1 MSFPEFFAKI
11 ELDPSAGTPP
21 LIPQYFTLHSSI
33 HADPLAF
40 DPASL
45 SWMFDYSTIP
55 FAAGT
60 IRLNISTQGEFWP
73 IKNALQRVFS
83 PLRLTITTFSKSDDE
98 PRRALRTTVISV
110 EPWYLPTSA
119 LNVVKGSFFVKWDAT
134 PFQQAGGSFGLRN
147 SISELSVNEFY
158 KHLLPADFTPWPS
171 DLPLPGRFLLSASKI
186 VDFFGTH
193 SAGTSFQNTSTRE
206 DQLDSLTGTAGRQ
219 LGLNCCHLDRWTW
232 KEPYSPVTLNGTI
245 NPATVNRIADGNHMR
260 FRAHYCTSVLSAY
273 TGYLNGIGMGI
284 HFETMYS
291 IWKHA
296 HYLRDTSSTV
306 ESAQRELMR
315 KGIHA
320 GGEGTEEYSKP
331 WSRLRLLVLGE
342 ETNFNVNEALHL
354 FLSKAQIAALTPGSV
369 PHEFRWNPKYLL
381 GTLKQPLPPG
391 WESAQDITLQY
402 HADFIDFIKRIDNNP
417 AQWGVPDFRDLGPI
431 FVEKINPTDLTVG
444 PWEQLAREG
453 DPCAATQE
461 GGSCAIKRKLY
472 LHTIYFLH
480 DQVAQSSGLMAR
492 RATEV
497 IRELA
502 SPHDPKFYIGFA
514 TNSFYCR
521 ALMRGALVFR
531 DSFAEARQNAELVK
545 QGLNPIT
552 PWMEDNNMNGDLLP
566 DLIGHAE
573 FLRSVAMMS
582 LPAGDRWPAM
592 PGPGLV
598 GEHSLY
604 FNLATYRPDETDDL
618 LYRGFVQ
625 VGSGAKALDFYG
637 GLGPEIRAVTA
648 DGESEFELNV
658 WAPGHRTG
666 HARKLTEMLHRVE
679 DVLFP
684 ARPQR
689 SPIAVLITRC
699 SEVWDTTPEYPAYAI
714 ERIRLATALA
724 HAGHPLDYIDEVDL
738 LGDKSDPLSSALF
751 TRNYVVLY
759 LVDPNLS
766 KDAVPIVRRWV
777 EMGGTLAVLP
787 GAAVE
792 DEYGYRAGPEIDQM
806 LGVAR
811 REHLFA
817 KNPVPV
823 ADVRG
828 LKTKEG
834 GWDLTGSQP
843 LGLKVHDS
851 RLLFSG
857 SASTFAVSAPE
868 WAQADNTPLWKF
880 YPVAGGSVETLAT
893 WVALDAAGTAT
904 AELTFPDG
912 DQQVPLPAL
921 TRREHGKGA
930 ALCYGIMPGAMYLGS
945 TSYDHSAGLAPRR
958 YNWKP
963 DLRLFAIAPL
973 RTTPRGVI
981 SHAVGARI
989 VNMSQV
995 GIPTALD
1002 THGAAS
1008 VQHLQSN
1015 QGVALVVANWA
1026 RDPSL
1031 SPSSSFRVIVSYL
1044 LPARGNTPIVA
1055 LLDVKTASRNPV
1067 SLQIRGGYAIFEME
1081 LFSVDVITFKLGSV
1095 GSHPPPPE
1103 PPDASNQSAPPL
1115 SYIICDLGKEKLS
1128 AFSFDGRPLT
1138 AFNEGQNRIHEL
1150 GAHVNFL
1157 AG

>member
-11 ELDPSAGTPP
+11 ELDRSAGTPP
-21 LIPQYFTLHSSI
+21 PIPQRFILYSSI

-40 DPASL
+40 DPTSL

-73 IKNALQRVFS
+73 IKNALRRVFS
-83 PLRLTITTFSKSDDE
+83 PLRLTITTFSKGDGE

-119 LNVVKGSFFVKWDAT
+119 RSVVKGSFFIKWDAT
-134 PFQQAGGSFGLRN
+134 PFQHAGGSFGLRN

-171 DLPLPGRFLLSASKI
+171 DLPLPGRFLLSTSKI
-186 VDFFGTH
+186 VNFVGTH

-245 NPATVNRIADGNHMR
+245 NPATVNQIADSNHMR

-273 TGYLNGIGMGI
+273 TGYLNEIGMGI

-296 HYLRDTSSTV
+296 HYLHDTSSIV

-315 KGIHA
+315 KGIDPSDK
-320 GGEGTEEYSKP
+320 GTEEYSKS

-342 ETNFNVNEALHL
+342 KTNFDANAALHL
-354 FLSKAQIAALTPGSV
+354 FLSKAQIRALTPGSV
-369 PHEFRWNPKYLL
+369 PHEFRQNLDMSNL
-381 GTLKQPLPPG
+381 VKQPLPPD
-391 WESAQDITLQY
+391 WRSAQDITLRY
-402 HADFIDFIKRIDNNP
+402 HADFIDFIKQIDNDP
-417 AQWGVPDFRDLGPI
+417 AQWGVADFDDLGPI
-431 FVEKINPTDLTVG
+431 FVEIDAAGYRVIS
-444 PWEQLAREG
+444 PWGKLARAG

-480 DQVAQSSGLMAR
+480 GQVAQSSGLMAR

-521 ALMRGALVFR
+521 TLMRGALVFR
-531 DSFAEARQNAELVK
+531 DPFTEARQNAKLVED
-545 QGLNPIT
+545 GLNPIT
-552 PWMEDNNMNGDLLP
+552 PWMEDNDMNGDLLP

-604 FNLATYRPDETDDL
+604 FNLATYHPDETDDL

-637 GLGPEIRAVTA
+637 GLGLEIRAVTA

-658 WAPGHRTG
+658 WAPGLRTG

-699 SEVWDTTPEYPAYAI
+699 SEV
-714 ERIRLATALA
+714 
-724 HAGHPLDYIDEVDL
+724 
-738 LGDKSDPLSSALF
+738 
-751 TRNYVVLY
+751 
-759 LVDPNLS
+759 
-766 KDAVPIVRRWV
+766 
-777 EMGGTLAVLP
+777 
-787 GAAVE
+787 
-792 DEYGYRAGPEIDQM
+792 
-806 LGVAR
+806 
-811 REHLFA
+811 
-817 KNPVPV
+817 
-823 ADVRG
+823 
-828 LKTKEG
+828 
-834 GWDLTGSQP
+834 
-843 LGLKVHDS
+843 
-851 RLLFSG
+851 
-857 SASTFAVSAPE
+857 
-868 WAQADNTPLWKF
+868 
-880 YPVAGGSVETLAT
+880 
-893 WVALDAAGTAT
+893 
-904 AELTFPDG
+904 
-912 DQQVPLPAL
+912 
-921 TRREHGKGA
+921 
-930 ALCYGIMPGAMYLGS
+930 
-945 TSYDHSAGLAPRR
+945 
-958 YNWKP
+958 
-963 DLRLFAIAPL
+963 
-973 RTTPRGVI
+973 
-981 SHAVGARI
+981 
-989 VNMSQV
+989 
-995 GIPTALD
+995 
-1002 THGAAS
+1002 
-1008 VQHLQSN
+1008 
-1015 QGVALVVANWA
+1015 
-1026 RDPSL
+1026 
-1031 SPSSSFRVIVSYL
+1031 
-1044 LPARGNTPIVA
+1044 
-1055 LLDVKTASRNPV
+1055 
-1067 SLQIRGGYAIFEME
+1067 
-1081 LFSVDVITFKLGSV
+1081 
-1095 GSHPPPPE
+1095 
-1103 PPDASNQSAPPL
+1103 
-1115 SYIICDLGKEKLS
+1115 
-1128 AFSFDGRPLT
+1128 
-1138 AFNEGQNRIHEL
+1138 
-1150 GAHVNFL
+1150 
-1157 AG
+1157 